1 MCPLDGNDE
10 SLVGED
16 IIPDNGPATNIKEAL
31 VAQAPSAAGFLH
43 TAQPMQPVDALGWR
57 VFS

>member
-1 MCPLDGNDE
+1 MCSLDGKDE
-10 SLVGED
+10 GLVGED

-31 VAQAPSAAGFLH
+31 VAQAPSAAGFLD
-43 TAQPMQPVDALGWR
+43 TAQPMQAVDALGRR